1 MRLNFGRNIR
11 LIPKTSYSPSN
22 EKEVLDILNQH
33 RGQRIRVIG
42 RLHSWSKA
50 IETDDVL
57 LDLRNFNQVEPV
69 AHDDFQSAWVG
80 AGCQIKRLLSELE
93 RQNNWTLPSV
103 GFITEQTMAG
113 AISTG
118 THGSGKHSLS
128 HYVVSVRI
136 AKYDPVSG
144 QAVIREV
151 SEGPELQASRCSLGC
166 LGVILSVQM
175 QCRNAYSIEES
186 FHEYSKLSDVVGAEE
201 DYPLQQF
208 YLVPWRWTYFVQHR
222 HEVSEKRSALLLLL
236 FYHWYRVLFLD
247 IGLHLALM
255 FAVRVLRWRIAIR
268 TMIGWVVPL
277 FVLRDWRVTG
287 PSNTQ
292 LVMKHELFRH
302 LEMELFVQ
310 KSHLDAALQFLKRG
324 LEVASGSAEL
334 ADQAFREQLKSLG
347 DEEGIASIAG
357 TYCHHYPICVRKVLS
372 DDTLISMASPSCCS
386 SNQTVN
392 DSTSTQLANE
402 HWYSITLS
410 NFEGLKHQKSFED
423 VCGFLCRSMSQL
435 FNARPHWGKLCPLT
449 LSELR
454 DLYPRFNE
462 FRQICW
468 DYDPSNAFR
477 NRWTDELLF
486 RDQTQAAYGANTYA
500 S

>member
-1 MRLNFGRNIR
+1 MRLNFGKNIQLR
-11 LIPKTSYSPSN
+11 PKTIYSPSN
-22 EKEVLDILNQH
+22 EREVLDILDQH

-57 LDLRNFNQVEPV
+57 LDLRNFKQVEPV
-69 AHDDFQSAWVG
+69 AHTDLKTAWVG

-93 RQNNWTLPSV
+93 RQKNWTLPSV

-136 AKYDPVSG
+136 AKYDPVSR
-144 QAVIREV
+144 QAIIREV
-151 SEGPELQASRCSLGC
+151 FEGSELQASRCSLGC
-166 LGVILSVQM
+166 LGVILSVQV

-186 FHEYSKLSDVVGAEE
+186 FHEYSTLADVIAAEKE
-201 DYPLQQF
+201 YPLQQF
-208 YLVPWRWTYFVQHR
+208 FLVPWRWTYVVQHR
-222 HEVSEKRSALLLLL
+222 HEVSQKRSTLLPI
-236 FYHWYRVLFLD
+236 YRWYRFLFLD

-268 TMIGWVVPL
+268 TMIGWIVPL

-292 LVMKHELFRH
+292 LVMEHELFRH

-324 LEVASGSAEL
+324 LEMASDSAEL

-347 DEEGIASIAG
+347 DEEGISSIAG
-357 TYCHHYPICVRKVLS
+357 RYCHHYPICVRKVLS
-372 DDTLISMASPSCCS
+372 EDTLISMASPSCGS
-386 SNQTVN
+386 LDQTVN
-392 DSTSTQLANE
+392 DSTSAQLANE
-402 HWYSITLS
+402 DWYAITLS
-410 NFEGLKHQKSFED
+410 NFEGLKHQKAFEE
-423 VCGFLCRSMSQL
+423 VCGFLCRSMSKL
-435 FNARPHWGKLCPLT
+435 FKARPHWGKLCPLT
-449 LSELR
+449 VSELR
-454 DLYPRFNE
+454 DLYPRFDE

-486 RDQTQAAYGANTYA
+486 RDSEQYT
-500 S
+500 